1 MKKMQQ
7 LARKKKKKKRILN
20 VNFLQSYGSIWMQI
34 ELRIVYFLVDACL
47 DRCGPSDS
55 LVR

>member
-7 LARKKKKKKRILN
+7 LARKKKKKRILN